1 MPDEHSSS
9 RAAPGVSSR
18 SSAKTHRMIGRPA
31 FECIALLLQGGGAL
45 GSYQAGVY
53 EALAEADIHPD
64 WVAGISIGAVNA
76 ALIVGNPPER
86 RVARLREFWEAVS
99 KLPFG
104 LFGVPDARRS
114 TSRTY
119 RRIGLS
125 IRPAPSSSPCSAC
138 LPSSCLVSL
147 PRWNF
152 CHPSNPTNS
161 ASMTSPR

>member
-1 MPDEHSSS
+1 MILERSMT
-9 RAAPGVSSR
+9 RAATQRPKQRLEPG
-18 SSAKTHRMIGRPA
+18 ALPFDT
-31 FECIALLLQGGGAL
+31 IALLLQGGGAL
-45 GSYQAGVY
+45 GAYEGGVY
-53 EALAEADIHPD
+53 QALAEANVLPN

-119 RRIGLS
+119 RRIGL
-125 IRPAPSSSPCSAC
+125 
-138 LPSSCLVSL
+138 
-147 PRWNF
+147 
-152 CHPSNPTNS
+152 
-161 ASMTSPR
+161 